1 MRVRFI
7 HLQEVAVPETA
18 WQQQL
23 KQFLNKAGEELKRTG
38 EEIKAEAQRL
48 MVEVRDPQ
56 KQQKMKEGLRD
67 LSTWAR
73 RTADQAADLIDT
85 AVKKAEQTW
94 AKPVGK
100 TEKSEPPARPAAQ
113 EPVTEKVHVAEEK
126 KAEAAEKP
134 AKKTVAKKKSGSKA
148 APRAA
153 GKTIGKKKKPS

>member
-1 MRVRFI
+1 MRVPSST
-7 HLQEVAVPETA
+7 QEEVAVPDNA

-38 EEIKAEAQRL
+38 EEIKSEAQRL

-56 KQQKMKEGLRD
+56 KQQKMKEGLKD
-67 LSTWAR
+67 LSAWAR

-94 AKPVGK
+94 GKPAP
-100 TEKSEPPARPAAQ
+100 KSEPAASRPAPQ
-113 EPVTEKVHVAEEK
+113 EPVTEKVHVGEEK
-126 KAEAAEKP
+126 KAEASAKP